1 MSGCSGGGCSLDVSQ
16 KKQRHSLIIVF
27 IVNAIMFVVV
37 SLAAFYGNTTALLA
51 DSLDNLGDA
60 LTYGLS
66 FYAVTKGARTKAKV
80 ALFKGYLILFTA
92 LIVVSQIIYKL
103 IIPSMPIF
111 EIMGLFS
118 ILGLIAN
125 SFCLYI
131 LSKHRDED
139 INMSSVWE
147 CSRNDMASNLAV
159 LIAAF
164 TVWATTSALPDI
176 IIATALV
183 VLLLRSSIRIITSA
197 KQQLNTL

>member
-16 KKQRHSLIIVF
+16 KQQRHSLIIVF

-37 SLAAFYGNTTALLA
+37 SIAAFYGNTTALLA

-66 FYAVTKGARTKAKV
+66 FYAVTKGARIKAKV

-183 VLLLRSSIRIITSA
+183 ILLLRSSISIITSA

>member
-16 KKQRHSLIIVF
+16 KQQRHSLIIVF

-37 SLAAFYGNTTALLA
+37 SIAAFYGNTTALLA

-66 FYAVTKGARTKAKV
+66 FYAVTKGARIKAKV

-125 SFCLYI
+125 YFCLYI

-183 VLLLRSSIRIITSA
+183 ILLLRSSISIITSA

>member
-1 MSGCSGGGCSLDVSQ
+1 
-16 KKQRHSLIIVF
+16 
-27 IVNAIMFVVV
+27 
-37 SLAAFYGNTTALLA
+37 
-51 DSLDNLGDA
+51 
-60 LTYGLS
+60 
-66 FYAVTKGARTKAKV
+66 
-80 ALFKGYLILFTA
+80 
-92 LIVVSQIIYKL
+92 
-103 IIPSMPIF
+103 MPIF

-125 SFCLYI
+125 YFCLYI

-183 VLLLRSSIRIITSA
+183 ILLLRSSISIITSA